1 MYRPPWRGV
10 GSRLVDLDGRLVGT
24 AASEEDARRIAEAVE
39 KLRIGERIIVLKAF
53 AAVLREQ
60 TPSA

>member
-1 MYRPPWRGV
+1 MYRPPWRAV

-24 AASEEDARRIAEAVE
+24 AASEEDARRIADAVE

>member
-1 MYRPPWRGV
+1 MYRPPWRAV
-10 GSRLVDLDGRLVGT
+10 GSKLVDLDGRLVG
-24 AASEEDARRIAEAVE
+24 AAATEDDARRIAEAVE